1 MRPSIGLVGSA
12 HSSNKNTKAPEGKS
26 EKNVPKNYKQKHK
39 NKINNIYIYIYILLQ
54 FFMLYARKRRVNR
67 AHFVP
72 GKCKAKKLYNFFSE
86 LNFAPFYLP
95 GMSLLS

>member
-39 NKINNIYIYIYILLQ
+39 NKINNIYIYI
-54 FFMLYARKRRVNR
+54 
-67 AHFVP
+67 HFV
-72 GKCKAKKLYNFFSE
+72 AIFYVVRKKT
-86 LNFAPFYLP
+86 
-95 GMSLLS
+95 